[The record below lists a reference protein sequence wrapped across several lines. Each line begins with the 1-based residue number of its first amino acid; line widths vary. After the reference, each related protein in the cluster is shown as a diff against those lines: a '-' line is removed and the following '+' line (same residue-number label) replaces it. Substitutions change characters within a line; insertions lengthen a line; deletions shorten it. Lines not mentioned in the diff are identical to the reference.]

1 MLARSGFDNY
11 DYHVN
16 IVLVKGSNL
25 RKKITIISEPYFA
38 YFVTFSWI
46 IYQEHFISKWIT
58 SGENIR
64 NKNKLILGFL
74 CVLVELSSFE
84 KVKFLIKVND

>member
-1 MLARSGFDNY
+1 MQVLRLNLLRGTVTWLMLARSGFDNY

-46 IYQEHFISKWIT
+46 IYQEHFISK
-58 SGENIR
+58 
-64 NKNKLILGFL
+64 
-74 CVLVELSSFE
+74 
-84 KVKFLIKVND
+84 